1 MFYAYCKKF
10 SLIIT
15 VISGILYDMKD
26 LNAIN
31 REREERINLSHYKD
45 LIETIAK
52 VEYKRFANLG
62 LIDLSE
68 VISLAMYTAYYIVN
82 NTSNN
87 SLYNEAYLTKAIKWA
102 IRNEMRRRYRWY
114 VMRNNESAEQEKV
127 KDAVYRTILSID
139 EMAEADNPTIIK
151 DLSRT
156 PEEKAEIVDLKN
168 RIIEIMQTLSQRERD
183 LIEAKYFYDKKLK
196 DISVEFN
203 ISQSRISRIIQSGLD
218 KIKRELLKQDKI
230 DGDCI

>member
-1 MFYAYCKKF
+1 
-10 SLIIT
+10 
-15 VISGILYDMKD
+15 MKD

-31 REREERINLSHYKD
+31 KEREERINLSQYKD
-45 LIETIAK
+45 LIETVAK

-68 VISLAMYTAYYIVN
+68 VINLATYTAYYIVN
-82 NTSNN
+82 NSG
-87 SLYNEAYLTKAIKWA
+87 SKQLYNEAYLTKAIKWA

-114 VMRNNESAEQEKV
+114 TMKNEESEQEKV

-151 DLSRT
+151 DSSRT
-156 PEEKAEIVDLKN
+156 PEEKAEVVDLKN
-168 RIIEIMQTLSQRERD
+168 RIVEIMQYLPQRERE

-218 KIKRELLKQDKI
+218 KIKRELLKQDRI
-230 DGDCI
+230 NEDDI